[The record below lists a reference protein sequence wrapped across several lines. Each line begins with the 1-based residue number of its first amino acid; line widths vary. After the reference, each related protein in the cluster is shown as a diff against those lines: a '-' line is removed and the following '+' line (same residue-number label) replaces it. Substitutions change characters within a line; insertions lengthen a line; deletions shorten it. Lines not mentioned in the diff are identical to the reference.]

1 VYTLFHSPG
10 SASMPVHL
18 ALLEIGVPY
27 ELRRLDIDKGE
38 QRDPEYLK
46 LNPNGLVPTLIV
58 DGRPHYE
65 AAALLMLL
73 AERHPDAKL
82 APLTGSPERALYL
95 QWMLHLSNTVQAA
108 FRLWFHPHYGGPPE
122 HEAAVKEAARA
133 EIEAAWPRLDAHL
146 ETNRP
151 FMLGS
156 SYGVLDMLAIV
167 CMRWSRNMPK
177 PATEW
182 PRLAKFA
189 SKVKSRS
196 TWKRLY
202 KIDGLTEWA

>member
-1 VYTLFHSPG
+1 
-10 SASMPVHL
+10 MPVHL

-27 ELRRLDIDKGE
+27 ELRRIDMDRQEHKSA
-38 QRDPEYLK
+38 DYLK

-58 DGRPHYE
+58 DGRPLYE
-65 AAALLMLL
+65 TAALLMLL

-82 APLTGSPERALYL
+82 APLPGTPERGVYL
-95 QWMLHLSNTVQAA
+95 QWMLHLANTVQAA
-108 FRLWFHPHYGGPPE
+108 FRMWFHPHYGGPPE
-122 HEAAVKEAARA
+122 HEEAVKQAARA
-133 EIEAAWPRLDAHL
+133 TIEASWDRLDAHL
-146 ETNRP
+146 AEGGP
-151 FMLGS
+151 YLLGS
-156 SYGVLDMLAIV
+156 TYGVVDMLAIV
-167 CMRWSRNMPK
+167 TMRWSRNMPK

-182 PRLAKFA
+182 RKIAKFA

>member
-27 ELRRLDIDKGE
+27 ELRRLDMDAGE
-38 QRDPEYLK
+38 HRDPDYLK
-46 LNPNGLVPTLIV
+46 LNPNGLVPTLHV
-58 DGRPHYE
+58 DGQPVYE
-65 AAALLMLL
+65 TAALLMLL
-73 AERHPDAKL
+73 AERHPDSKL
-82 APLTGSPERALYL
+82 APPAGTPERGLYL
-95 QWMLHLSNTVQAA
+95 QWMLHFSNTVQAA
-108 FRLWFHPHYGGPPE
+108 FRLWFHPQYGGPPE
-122 HEAAVKEAARA
+122 HEAAVKAAARVA
-133 EIEAAWPRLDAHL
+133 IEASWDRLDAHL
-146 ETNRP
+146 TAGGP

-156 SYGVLDMLAIV
+156 TFGVLDMFAIV
-167 CMRWSRNMPK
+167 LLRWSRNMPK

-189 SKVKSRS
+189 HKVKGRTS
-196 TWKRLY
+196 WKRLY

>member
-1 VYTLFHSPG
+1 
-10 SASMPVHL
+10 MPVHL

-27 ELRRLDIDKGE
+27 ELRRLDIDAGE
-38 QRDPEYLK
+38 NREPEYLK
-46 LNPNGLVPTLIV
+46 INPSGMVPTLIV
-58 DGRPHYE
+58 DGQPLYE

-82 APLTGSPERALYL
+82 APLPGTHERGTYL
-95 QWMLHLSNTVQAA
+95 QWMLHFANTVQPA
-108 FRLWFHPHYGGPPE
+108 FRLWFYPRDGGPPE
-122 HEAAVKEAARA
+122 AEETVKQAARVT
-133 EIEAAWPRLDAHL
+133 IETAWARLDAHL
-146 ETNRP
+146 AQGGP

-156 SYGVLDMLAIV
+156 SYGVVDMFAIV
-167 CMRWSRNMPK
+167 LLRWSRNMPK

-182 PRLAKFA
+182 PAIAKFA
-189 SKVKSRS
+189 HKVKGRS